1 MNLHFI
7 IFIFLPPIRKK
18 SLKVFAKSD
27 DEYTVWRKW
36 RVEYKMD
43 VSQVSMTSS
52 MAAIVQELQTIS
64 EMQTAI
70 MKSIAA
76 SQQQMAEMLH
86 EMGVGQNIDIRA

>member
-1 MNLHFI
+1 
-7 IFIFLPPIRKK
+7 
-18 SLKVFAKSD
+18 
-27 DEYTVWRKW
+27 
-36 RVEYKMD
+36 MD
-43 VSQVSMTSS
+43 ISQVSMTSS

-86 EMGVGQNIDIRA
+86 QMGVGQNIDIRA

>member
-1 MNLHFI
+1 
-7 IFIFLPPIRKK
+7 
-18 SLKVFAKSD
+18 
-27 DEYTVWRKW
+27 
-36 RVEYKMD
+36 MD

-70 MKSIAA
+70 VKSIAA

-86 EMGVGQNIDIRA
+86 AMGLGQNIDIRA

>member
-1 MNLHFI
+1 M
-7 IFIFLPPIRKK
+7 
-18 SLKVFAKSD
+18 
-27 DEYTVWRKW
+27 VWRNW
-36 RVEYKMD
+36 RIEYIMD
-43 VSQVSMTSS
+43 ISQVSMTSS

-86 EMGVGQNIDIRA
+86 QMGVGQNIDIRA